1 VERVVGT
8 WSCWTL
14 TRCFVPRVG
23 RCELRHRPGRP
34 VRQPITCAE
43 MVQTKVG
50 GGSAGLEAD
59 DASRGVANSRNR
71 HRRLRVAIIGRSA
84 HYFRLQL
91 SAAAGAYRF
100 LSHAIPMLHQPSR
113 QQRRGSFLEPDIQ
126 QFDDFL
132 ADVRSIGQSG
142 QLEALKRNAR
152 SREQKL
158 PRRFIFHS
166 TIHDTLPVIT
176 AVRYQFNNKGQGY

>member
-1 VERVVGT
+1 MERVVGT
-8 WSCWTL
+8 RCCWTL
-14 TRCFVPRVG
+14 TRCFVSRIG

-34 VRQPITCAE
+34 VRQPIACAE

-50 GGSAGLEAD
+50 GGSAGLEAH

-71 HRRLRVAIIGRSA
+71 HRCLCVAIIGRSA

-132 ADVRSIGQSG
+132 PDVRSIGQSG
-142 QLEALKRNAR
+142 QLKALKRNAR

-166 TIHDTLPVIT
+166 SIHDTLPVIT
-176 AVRYQFNNKGQGY
+176 AVRYQFNNTGQEY

>member
-14 TRCFVPRVG
+14 RRRFVSRIG
-23 RCELRHRPGRP
+23 RCSLRHRPGRP
-34 VRQPITCAE
+34 VRQPITFAE
-43 MVQTKVG
+43 RVQTRVG
-50 GGSAGLEAD
+50 GGSAGPEAD
-59 DASRGVANSRNR
+59 DASRGIANSRYR
-71 HRRLRVAIIGRSA
+71 HRCLRVAIIGRSA
-84 HYFRLQL
+84 HDFWLQL
-91 SAAAGAYRF
+91 SAPAGAYRF

-126 QFDDFL
+126 QLDDFL
-132 ADVRSIGQSG
+132 PHVRCIGQSG
-142 QLEALKRNAR
+142 QLKALKRNAR

-166 TIHDTLPVIT
+166 SIHETLPVIT
-176 AVRYQFNNKGQGY
+176 VVRYQFNNRGQGY

>member
-14 TRCFVPRVG
+14 TRCFVSRVG
-23 RCELRHRPGRP
+23 RYELRHRPRRP
-34 VRQPITCAE
+34 VRQPSTCAE

-50 GGSAGLEAD
+50 GGSAGPEGD
-59 DASRGVANSRNR
+59 DASLGVANSRYR
-71 HRRLRVAIIGRSA
+71 HRCLRVAIIGRSA

-91 SAAAGAYRF
+91 SAAARAYGF

-113 QQRRGSFLEPDIQ
+113 QQGRGSLLEPDIQ

-132 ADVRSIGQSG
+132 PDVRGIGQSG
-142 QLEALKRNAR
+142 QLKALKRNAR

-166 TIHDTLPVIT
+166 SIHETLPVIT
-176 AVRYQFNNKGQGY
+176 AVRYQFNNNGQGY